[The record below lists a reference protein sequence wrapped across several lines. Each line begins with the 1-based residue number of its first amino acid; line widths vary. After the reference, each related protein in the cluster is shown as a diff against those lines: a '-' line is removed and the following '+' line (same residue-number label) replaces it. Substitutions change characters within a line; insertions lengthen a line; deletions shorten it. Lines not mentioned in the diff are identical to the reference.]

1 MENLLVEDLIEN
13 AYLNAKENRSLL
25 IENVSFQ
32 LDSDDRAL
40 LDGFHPQEILK
51 VTRDDASYCGSRA
64 NTFVVMFGW
73 DEITSYEKTILIHSN
88 HKGNLHYTM
97 FPY

>member
-1 MENLLVEDLIEN
+1 MENVLVENLIEN
-13 AYLNAKENRSLL
+13 AYLNAKENRTLL

-32 LDSDDRAL
+32 LDSDDRTL
-40 LDGFHPQEILK
+40 LDGFHPQEVLK
-51 VTRDDASYCGSRA
+51 VTRDDANYCGSRA

-73 DEITSYEKTILIHSN
+73 DEMSGYEKTILINSN
-88 HKGNLHYTM
+88 HKGCLHYTM

>member
-1 MENLLVEDLIEN
+1 MEKLVESLIEN
-13 AYLNAKENRSLL
+13 AYLNAKENRTLL
-25 IENVSFQ
+25 IENISSQ
-32 LDSDDRAL
+32 LELEEIEILDS
-40 LDGFHPQEILK
+40 FHPQEVLK
-51 VTRDDASYCGSRA
+51 ISKDDEYYCGSRA

-73 DEITSYEKTILIHSN
+73 DEDSGYEKTILIHSN